1 MPLIR
6 LRSLRGLRR
15 IKSSFRPPRH
25 FRTQPSPIAVP
36 RVTCQRVQH
45 HSLLEIKLTPWTVKT
60 RNRLARVYFELMF
73 EGCSALK
80 LDRAIRLVIG
90 RVGQRRV
97 AGFE

>member
-15 IKSSFRPPRH
+15 IKSSFRPPTTLSH
-25 FRTQPSPIAVP
+25 SAPFIAVP

-60 RNRLARVYFELMF
+60 RNRLARVY
-73 EGCSALK
+73 SASGY
-80 LDRAIRLVIG
+80 RIAMATR
-90 RVGQRRV
+90 
-97 AGFE
+97 

>member
-1 MPLIR
+1 
-6 LRSLRGLRR
+6 
-15 IKSSFRPPRH
+15 
-25 FRTQPSPIAVP
+25 VP

-80 LDRAIRLVIG
+80 LDRAVRLVPDWTFHG
-90 RVGQRRV
+90 RV
-97 AGFE
+97 FP

>member
-25 FRTQPSPIAVP
+25 FRIQPRPIAVP
-36 RVTCQRVQH
+36 RVTCQRDQH

-80 LDRAIRLVIG
+80 LDRAIRLVPDK
-90 RVGQRRV
+90 R
-97 AGFE
+97 